1 MDEVKK
7 IVDYFSKDND
17 WNNDSFLQVY
27 EEILNLTY
35 WVKGFEPENILE
47 IGSRGTTFF
56 ILSKFSKGKKVAVD
70 ISNLEERVYMAMYGE
85 DWKFFAGDSQTE
97 EMRDNVKEFCNKFD
111 LIFIDGDH
119 SYQGVKRDFELYKEL
134 LSDRGVILFHDID
147 PNHIFPGEMGAGDVA
162 KFWED
167 LNIGTKTNL
176 VTLESSGKN
185 TLWGKSHGFGGIG
198 IWTQE

>member
-35 WVKGFEPENILE
+35 WVKGFEPENILD

-70 ISNLEERVYMAMYGE
+70 ITNLEDRVYMAMYGE
-85 DWKFFAGDSQTE
+85 DWNFFVGDSQTE
-97 EMRDNVKEFCNKFD
+97 ETRNKVSEFCNKFD
-111 LIFIDGDH
+111 IIFIDADH
-119 SYQGVKRDFELYKEL
+119 SYNGVKRDFELYKEL

-147 PNHIFPGEMGAGDVA
+147 PSHIFPGEAGGGEVA
-162 KFWED
+162 KFWND
-167 LNIGTKTNL
+167 LDIGTKTNL
-176 VTLESSGKN
+176 FTSKSSGKN
-185 TLWGKSHGFGGIG
+185 KLWGKSGGFGGIG
-198 IWTQE
+198 IWTPQ